1 MYRGKDEQD
10 AYLGHKRATSYRSN
24 KAPFCPYRSSLLA
37 VGGTDEEDGNILVR
51 YITCRPFVIIIIGKK
66 RLKRREKCTA
76 IKIAETLDILIN
88 NDES

>member
-37 VGGTDEEDGNILVR
+37 VGGTDEEEGNILVR
-51 YITCRPFVIIIIGKK
+51 YIAFRPVPIIIIGEKK
-66 RLKRREKCTA
+66 LKRREKCTA